1 MTVHLVR
8 HRINPPPPGAD
19 GNMESAT
26 PVCDCGWE
34 GYAVHAYNDDML
46 HQLARQGSRHLLQA
60 EATADLPIPDG
71 GAS

>member
-1 MTVHLVR
+1 
-8 HRINPPPPGAD
+8 
-19 GNMESAT
+19 MESAT